1 MKKFLVIILFIFLNL
16 TGCDQ
21 QKEDS
26 SKIKDNST
34 AEVKKDSVS
43 QDTIESISN
52 IKVISEG
59 DENAK
64 IKIIIFESLTCSHCA
79 NFHKNV
85 YPGLKEGFIDK
96 DHVYIEF
103 KNFPL
108 DKAAMNASKIAHCR
122 NDGNSEI
129 LHYLFD
135 NQEQWI
141 KGKTI
146 EELNKSIKSFIEKSN
161 FNLDV
166 DVCLSNKEA
175 EDHILEDRIEGA
187 IKFKIDATPTLIING
202 EKFDNPTNYK
212 KLKKF
217 LEKLI

>member
-1 MKKFLVIILFIFLNL
+1 MKKIIITTLFAIFYFLPVSL
-16 TGCDQ
+16 
-21 QKEDS
+21 KAE
-26 SKIKDNST
+26 IKT
-34 AEVKKDSVS
+34 
-43 QDTIESISN
+43 
-52 IKVISEG
+52 ISEG
-59 DENAK
+59 NIDAK

-85 YPGLKEGFIDK
+85 YPSLKENFIDK
-96 DHVYIEF
+96 GHVYIEF

-108 DKAAMNASKIAHCR
+108 DMAAMNASKIAHCR

-135 NQEQWI
+135 NQDQWV
-141 KGKTI
+141 KGQTI
-146 EELNKSIKSFIEKSN
+146 EELNQHIKKFIQKSDFKLN
-161 FNLDV
+161 V
-166 DVCLSNKEA
+166 DMCLNNKEA

-187 IKFKIDATPTLIING
+187 KKFKVNATPTLIING

>member
-1 MKKFLVIILFIFLNL
+1 MKKIITTTLFIAFYFLPVNL
-16 TGCDQ
+16 
-21 QKEDS
+21 K
-26 SKIKDNST
+26 
-34 AEVKKDSVS
+34 AEVK
-43 QDTIESISN
+43 TISDGN
-52 IKVISEG
+52 V
-59 DENAK
+59 DAK
-64 IKIIIFESLTCSHCA
+64 IKIIVFESLTCNHCA

-85 YPGLKEGFIDK
+85 YPGLKEDFIDK
-96 DHVYIEF
+96 GLVYIEF

-108 DKAAMNASKIAHCR
+108 DMAAMNASKIAHCR

-146 EELNKSIKSFIEKSN
+146 EELNKNIKILIEKSD

-166 DVCLSNKEA
+166 DVCLSNKKA

-187 IKFKIDATPTLIING
+187 KKFKIDATPTLIING
-202 EKFDNPTNYK
+202 EKFDNPSNYK

-217 LEKLI
+217 IEKLI

>member
-1 MKKFLVIILFIFLNL
+1 MKKIIITTLFAIFYFLPVNLNA
-16 TGCDQ
+16 
-21 QKEDS
+21 EI
-26 SKIKDNST
+26 KI
-34 AEVKKDSVS
+34 
-43 QDTIESISN
+43 
-52 IKVISEG
+52 ISEG
-59 DENAK
+59 SVDAK
-64 IKIIIFESLTCSHCA
+64 IKIIIFESLTCIHCA

-85 YPGLKEGFIDK
+85 YPDLKEDFVDK
-96 DHVYIEF
+96 GHVYIEF

-108 DKAAMNASKIAHCR
+108 DMAAMNASKIEHCR

-135 NQEQWI
+135 NQKQWI

-146 EELNKSIKSFIEKSN
+146 EELNKNIKSFIEKSN

-166 DVCLSNKEA
+166 DMCLSNKEA

-187 IKFKIDATPTLIING
+187 KKFKIDATPTLIING
-202 EKFDNPTNYK
+202 KKFDNPSNYK

-217 LEKLI
+217 IEKLI

>member
-1 MKKFLVIILFIFLNL
+1 MKKIIITTLFIAFYFLPVNL
-16 TGCDQ
+16 
-21 QKEDS
+21 K
-26 SKIKDNST
+26 
-34 AEVKKDSVS
+34 AEVK
-43 QDTIESISN
+43 T
-52 IKVISEG
+52 ISEG
-59 DENAK
+59 NADAK
-64 IKIIIFESLTCSHCA
+64 IKIVVFESLTCSHCA
-79 NFHKNV
+79 NFHKNI
-85 YPGLKEGFIDK
+85 YPSLKEDFIDK
-96 DHVYIEF
+96 GHVNIEF
-103 KNFPL
+103 RNFPL
-108 DKAAMNASKIAHCR
+108 DMAAMNASKIAHCR

-146 EELNKSIKSFIEKSN
+146 EELNKNIKSFIEKSN

-187 IKFKIDATPTLIING
+187 KKFKVDATPTLIING

-217 LEKLI
+217 LEKMI

>member
-1 MKKFLVIILFIFLNL
+1 MKKAIITILFITFYFLPVNL
-16 TGCDQ
+16 
-21 QKEDS
+21 K
-26 SKIKDNST
+26 
-34 AEVKKDSVS
+34 AEVK
-43 QDTIESISN
+43 TISDGN
-52 IKVISEG
+52 V
-59 DENAK
+59 DAK
-64 IKIIIFESLTCSHCA
+64 IKIIVFESLTCSHCA

-85 YPGLKEGFIDK
+85 YPGLKEDFIDK
-96 DHVYIEF
+96 GLVYIEF

-108 DKAAMNASKIAHCR
+108 DMAAMNASKIAHCR

-135 NQEQWI
+135 NQEQWV

-146 EELNKSIKSFIEKSN
+146 EELNKNIKIFIEKSD

-187 IKFKIDATPTLIING
+187 KKFKIDATPTLIING
-202 EKFDNPTNYK
+202 KKFDNPSNYK

-217 LEKLI
+217 IEKLI

>member
-1 MKKFLVIILFIFLNL
+1 MKKIIITTLFAIFYFLPVNLNA
-16 TGCDQ
+16 
-21 QKEDS
+21 EI
-26 SKIKDNST
+26 KI
-34 AEVKKDSVS
+34 
-43 QDTIESISN
+43 
-52 IKVISEG
+52 ISEG
-59 DENAK
+59 NVDAK
-64 IKIIIFESLTCSHCA
+64 IKIIIFESLTCIHCA

-85 YPGLKEGFIDK
+85 YPGLKEDFIDK
-96 DHVYIEF
+96 GHVYIEF

-108 DKAAMNASKIAHCR
+108 DMAAMNASKIAHCR

-135 NQEQWI
+135 NQEQWV

-146 EELNKSIKSFIEKSN
+146 EELNKNIKIFIEKSD

-187 IKFKIDATPTLIING
+187 KKFKIDATPTLIING
-202 EKFDNPTNYK
+202 KKFDNPSNYK

-217 LEKLI
+217 IEKLI

>member
-1 MKKFLVIILFIFLNL
+1 MKKIIITTLFAIFYFLPVNLNA
-16 TGCDQ
+16 
-21 QKEDS
+21 EI
-26 SKIKDNST
+26 KI
-34 AEVKKDSVS
+34 
-43 QDTIESISN
+43 
-52 IKVISEG
+52 ISEG
-59 DENAK
+59 SVDAK
-64 IKIIIFESLTCSHCA
+64 IKIIIFESLTCIHCA

-85 YPGLKEGFIDK
+85 YPGLKEDFIDK
-96 DHVYIEF
+96 GYVYIEF

-108 DKAAMNASKIAHCR
+108 DMAAMNASKIAHCR

-135 NQEQWI
+135 NQNQWV

-146 EELNKSIKSFIEKSN
+146 EELNQNIKKFIEKSD
-161 FNLDV
+161 FKLDV
-166 DVCLSNKEA
+166 EKCLNDTQI
-175 EDHILEDRIEGA
+175 EDHILEDRIEGVK
-187 IKFKIDATPTLIING
+187 KFKLEATPLLIING

>member
-1 MKKFLVIILFIFLNL
+1 MKKIVITILYFVFYFLPINLN
-16 TGCDQ
+16 
-21 QKEDS
+21 
-26 SKIKDNST
+26 
-34 AEVKKDSVS
+34 AEIR
-43 QDTIESISN
+43 T
-52 IKVISEG
+52 ISEG
-59 DENAK
+59 NVDAK
-64 IKIIIFESLTCSHCA
+64 IKIIVFESLTCSHCA

-85 YPGLKEGFIDK
+85 YPGLKENFIDK
-96 DHVYIEF
+96 GHVYIEF

-108 DKAAMNASKIAHCR
+108 DMAAMNASKIAHCR

-129 LHYLFD
+129 LHYLFE
-135 NQEQWI
+135 NQDKWV

-146 EELNKSIKSFIEKSN
+146 EELNGNIKKFIDKSSFK
-161 FNLDV
+161 LDV
-166 DVCLSNKEA
+166 EKCLNNKEV

-187 IKFKIDATPTLIING
+187 KKFKLEATPTLIING

>member
-1 MKKFLVIILFIFLNL
+1 MKKVIITILFITFYFLPVNL
-16 TGCDQ
+16 
-21 QKEDS
+21 K
-26 SKIKDNST
+26 
-34 AEVKKDSVS
+34 AEVK
-43 QDTIESISN
+43 TISDGN
-52 IKVISEG
+52 V
-59 DENAK
+59 DAK
-64 IKIIIFESLTCSHCA
+64 IKIIVFESLTCSHCA

-85 YPGLKEGFIDK
+85 YPDLKEDFVDK
-96 DHVYIEF
+96 GHVYIEF

-108 DKAAMNASKIAHCR
+108 DMAAMNASKIAHCR

-135 NQEQWI
+135 NQEQWV

-146 EELNKSIKSFIEKSN
+146 EELNKNIKIFIEKSD

-187 IKFKIDATPTLIING
+187 KKYKLEATPTLIING
-202 EKFDNPTNYK
+202 KKFDNPSNYK

-217 LEKLI
+217 IEKLI

>member
-1 MKKFLVIILFIFLNL
+1 MKKIIITTLFIAFYFLPVNL
-16 TGCDQ
+16 
-21 QKEDS
+21 K
-26 SKIKDNST
+26 
-34 AEVKKDSVS
+34 AEVK
-43 QDTIESISN
+43 T
-52 IKVISEG
+52 ISEG
-59 DENAK
+59 NADAK
-64 IKIIIFESLTCSHCA
+64 IKIVVFESLTCSHCA

-85 YPGLKEGFIDK
+85 YPSLKEDFIDK
-96 DHVYIEF
+96 GYVNIEF
-103 KNFPL
+103 RNFPL
-108 DKAAMNASKIAHCR
+108 DMAAMNASKIAHCR

-135 NQEQWI
+135 NQEQWV

-146 EELNKSIKSFIEKSN
+146 EELNKNIKIFIEKSD

-187 IKFKIDATPTLIING
+187 KKFKIDATPTLIING
-202 EKFDNPTNYK
+202 KKFDNPSNYK

-217 LEKLI
+217 IEKLI

>member
-1 MKKFLVIILFIFLNL
+1 MKKIIITTLFIAFYFLPINL
-16 TGCDQ
+16 
-21 QKEDS
+21 K
-26 SKIKDNST
+26 
-34 AEVKKDSVS
+34 AEVKP
-43 QDTIESISN
+43 
-52 IKVISEG
+52 ISEG
-59 DENAK
+59 NVDAK
-64 IKIIIFESLTCSHCA
+64 IKIVVFESLTCGHCA

-85 YPGLKEGFIDK
+85 YPNLKEDFIDK
-96 DHVYIEF
+96 GNVYIEF

-108 DKAAMNASKIAHCR
+108 DMAAMNASKIAHCK

-135 NQEQWI
+135 NQRQWL

-146 EELNKSIKSFIEKSN
+146 EELNTNIKNFIEKSD
-161 FNLDV
+161 FNLDI

-175 EDHILEDRIEGA
+175 EDHILEDRIEGVK
-187 IKFKIDATPTLIING
+187 KFKVDATPTLIING